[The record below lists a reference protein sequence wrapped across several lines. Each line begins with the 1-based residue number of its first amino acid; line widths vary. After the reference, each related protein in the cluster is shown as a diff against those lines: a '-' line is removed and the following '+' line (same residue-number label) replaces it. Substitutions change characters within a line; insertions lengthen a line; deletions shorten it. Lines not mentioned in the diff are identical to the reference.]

1 MKNIII
7 QLETLSCPS
16 CAAKIEGAFKRTK
29 GVEKSEVLFNS
40 SRVRLSFDPT
50 IIEIDGVKK
59 VLTTLGF
66 APLSIKEST

>member
-1 MKNIII
+1 MKNITI

-29 GVEKSEVLFNS
+29 GVLTSEVLFNS
-40 SRVRLSFDPT
+40 SRVRLSFDPAV
-50 IIEIDGVKK
+50 IELEHIKK

-66 APLSIKEST
+66 PPLSVKEST